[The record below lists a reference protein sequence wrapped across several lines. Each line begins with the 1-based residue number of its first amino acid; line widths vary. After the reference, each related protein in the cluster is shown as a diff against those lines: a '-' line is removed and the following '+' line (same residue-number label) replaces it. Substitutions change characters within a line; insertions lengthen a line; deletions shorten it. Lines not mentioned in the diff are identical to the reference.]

1 MHVVVT
7 QEDTLF
13 ETELELVGIKWSK
26 IGPIRTTK
34 GASATVLGFF
44 LKNIQVVKKS
54 QEFWWVDDLSNR
66 WLQEKLRPNI

>member
-44 LKNIQVVKKS
+44 LKKHSSGEEKS
-54 QEFWWVDDLSNR
+54 RVLVGRQFI
-66 WLQEKLRPNI
+66 K